1 MAIRPLFTR
10 HNKNLD
16 LFPAEYH
23 PRSVVN
29 YSNFMILQFPY
40 VN

>member
-16 LFPAEYH
+16 LFPEYH

-29 YSNFMILQFPY
+29 YSNFMIPQFPY